1 MRFGHIDMDG
11 CWHEFQII
19 VRTKKGGE
27 IDDAVGCVCMCV
39 CVSLVENWMTCYLQ
53 LMEEPIF

>member
-1 MRFGHIDMDG
+1 MDG